1 MQTTRLADYTP
12 YPYQLL
18 KADLDIKV
26 FDGRTDV
33 KSVLRFKAKAAPAP
47 LVLNYKD
54 MDIKAMRLDGAEIA
68 YTTEGETL
76 TITAVKP
83 EFVLEIE
90 NSIVPEDNKSCAGF
104 YANEARDLY
113 STQCEAEDFR
123 RITPFPDRPDV
134 LTIFTVRVEAEKAKF
149 PSLLSN
155 GNLKEVGDMAGGR
168 HFAVWHDP
176 HPKPCYLFALVVAN
190 LVAAEKSTFKTMNG
204 REVELGIYTRK
215 PDADQCAFAMDAL
228 KRAMKWDEDTY
239 GREYDLDVFNIVA
252 VHDFNMGA
260 MENKGLNIFNT
271 KLVLSRPDLTTD
283 SEYINI
289 DRVIAH
295 EYFHNWSGNRVTC
308 RDWFQLSLKEGFTV
322 FRENQYG
329 KDTFNYEVERIGE
342 VRTLKGHQFVE
353 DAGSMAHPVQPK
365 EYMEINNFYTLTV
378 YEKGGEVIG
387 MYKTLLG
394 DATYRRATDLYF
406 DRHDGQAATIEDF
419 LKCMEDASGR
429 DLKSQFRHWYD
440 QAGTPTVKAEGR
452 YDAAKKQYVLSL
464 SQDVPYGG
472 KPMLIPVK
480 VGLVGGNGQDVEITN
495 VIPAKAGIQGKEK
508 QISDFRHGGSLPSQG
523 RQSSYVLELSNVSQ
537 EFIFENVGDAH
548 VVPSILR
555 NFSAPV
561 NLVTNLSEAQL
572 RFLMVHDSD
581 GVNKWEA
588 GQTLYLKAFER
599 CLDAYKKNVISNEVR
614 DLGTLMADPS
624 LKLGMTIEA
633 LSNLIENLKDTNRG
647 LLAEMLALPDD
658 GVLTETFKP
667 ADPQGIQ
674 AVRDHLGALIGQQL
688 SKQLIDVYTACAPKT
703 QGFEF
708 DEAAIAR
715 RALRNIV
722 LGYLTAGD
730 ADTGAKLA
738 QAQYDSAPTMTERL
752 GALAAVKSLEH
763 PAREAL
769 LADFYARFK
778 DYPLVID
785 RWFAIQAS
793 ANRKSVIADVRRLAA
808 HPDYT
813 LTNPNR
819 ARSLFGIAG
828 FGGNLAWFHEPTGE
842 GYRLLAE
849 YVLKMDAINEQ
860 LAARILGPFKGWR
873 AFDAKLHPFAKAAL
887 QSILDASGQRSAGVY
902 EIVSKSLK
910 D

>member
-1 MQTTRLADYTP
+1 MRTDMPVAPTVTRLADYTP

-18 KADLDIKV
+18 KTELDV
-26 FDGRTDV
+26 RVHDGRTDV
-33 KSVLRFKAKAAPAP
+33 KSTLRFKAKGAAVP
-47 LVLNYKD
+47 LVLNWKD
-54 MDIKAMRLDGAEIA
+54 MDIKAIRIDGVAVA

-76 TITAVKP
+76 TIAATKP
-83 EFVLEIE
+83 EFVLEVE
-90 NSIVPEDNKSCAGF
+90 NSFVPEDNKSCAGF

-134 LTIFTVRVEAEKAKF
+134 LSVFTVRVEAEKAKF
-149 PSLLSN
+149 PTLLCN
-155 GNLKEVGDMAGGR
+155 GNLQETGDAGHGR
-168 HFAVWHDP
+168 HFAVWYDP
-176 HPKPCYLFALVVAN
+176 HPKPCYLFALVVGN
-190 LVAAEKSTFKTMNG
+190 LIVAEKSTFKTMSG
-204 REVELGIYTRK
+204 REVELGIYTRQ

-322 FRENQYG
+322 YRENSYG
-329 KDTFNYEVERIGE
+329 KDTFNREVERIGE

-394 DATYRRATDLYF
+394 DATYRKATDLYF
-406 DRHDGQAATIEDF
+406 SRHDGQAATIEDF

-429 DLKSQFRHWYD
+429 DLKSQFRRWYD
-440 QAGTPTVKAEGR
+440 QAGTPSVKAEGR
-452 YDAAKKQYVLSL
+452 YDAAKRQYVLSL
-464 SQDVPYGG
+464 SQEVPYGG
-472 KPMLIPVK
+472 KPLLIPVK
-480 VGLVGGNGQDVEITN
+480 VGLIGSNGGEAAAT
-495 VIPAKAGIQGKEK
+495 
-508 QISDFRHGGSLPSQG
+508 R
-523 RQSSYVLELSNVSQ
+523 VLELTESAK
-537 EFIFENVGDAH
+537 EFVFENIGDAN
-548 VVPSILR
+548 VVPSVLR
-555 NFSAPV
+555 DFSAPV
-561 NLVTNLSEAQL
+561 NVLTNLTEDQL
-572 RFLMVHDSD
+572 RFLMVHDTD

-588 GQTLYLKAFER
+588 GQTLYINAFRR
-599 CLDAYKKNVISNEVR
+599 CLEAYKANKPLPAEG
-614 DLGTLMADPS
+614 DLVKAVG
-624 LKLGMTIEA
+624 G
-633 LSNLIENLKDTNRG
+633 LIDNLKDTNRG

-674 AVRDHLGALIGQQL
+674 AVRDHLSALIG
-688 SKQLIDVYTACAPKT
+688 KQLQKALLGVYEACAPKRT
-703 QGFEF
+703 DFEF

-715 RALRNIV
+715 RALRN
-722 LGYLTAGD
+722 TALCYITDGD
-730 ADTGAKLA
+730 VDSGAKLA
-738 QAQYDSAPTMTERL
+738 KAQYDTAPTMTERL
-752 GALAAVKSLEH
+752 GALNAVASTEH
-763 PAREAL
+763 AIREAL
-769 LADFYARFK
+769 LKDFYARFK
-778 DYPLVID
+778 QYPLVID
-785 RWFAIQAS
+785 RWFALQAR
-793 ANRKSVIADVRRLAA
+793 ANRKTVITEVRALTA

-819 ARSLFGIAG
+819 ARSLFGVAG

-842 GYRLLAE
+842 GYRLMAE
-849 YVLKMDAINEQ
+849 FILKMDAINEQ

-873 AFDAKLHPFAKAAL
+873 AFDPKLHPFAKAAL